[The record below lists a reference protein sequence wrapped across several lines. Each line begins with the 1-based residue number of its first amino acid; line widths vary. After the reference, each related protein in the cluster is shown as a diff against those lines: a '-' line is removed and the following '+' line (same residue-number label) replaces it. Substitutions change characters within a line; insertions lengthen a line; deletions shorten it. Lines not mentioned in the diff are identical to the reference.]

1 MRSHLIRTV
10 SFMKYLTTY
19 KMSVYGY
26 VFTRNT
32 LPDSQSCLFAWIIA
46 VC

>member
-32 LPDSQSCLFAWIIA
+32 LSDSQSCLFAWIIA